1 MINRINNL
9 FLQTKIKGS
18 ILFLASCF
26 ILLLCSG
33 CGIYSFRDATIDYT
47 KLKTIKIGFIDNKA
61 RYVNPQLGS
70 KLTDKIQSKI
80 ASSTKLSR
88 TNSDDANLQLSGTI
102 TDYSVSTSAIS
113 STQASSNRLTVS
125 VDMTVR
131 NTVENKTDNFTVT
144 RNYDYSANLQLQQ
157 AEIALLDEIVRTLTD
172 EIFNHLFSNW

>member
-1 MINRINNL
+1 MRKRINNFL
-9 FLQTKIKGS
+9 LQTKLKGS
-18 ILFLASCF
+18 IFLLGSCF
-26 ILLLCSG
+26 ILLMASG

-88 TNSDDANLQLSGTI
+88 TNSDDASLLLSGTI

-113 STQASSNRLTVS
+113 ATQASSNRLTVS

-144 RNYDYSANLQLQQ
+144 RNYDYSANLQ
-157 AEIALLDEIVRTLTD
+157 
-172 EIFNHLFSNW
+172 